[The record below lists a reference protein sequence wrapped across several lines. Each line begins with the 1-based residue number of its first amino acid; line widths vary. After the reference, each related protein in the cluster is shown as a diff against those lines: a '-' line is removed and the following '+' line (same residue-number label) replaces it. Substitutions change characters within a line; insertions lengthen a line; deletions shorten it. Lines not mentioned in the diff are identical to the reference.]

1 MRHPTS
7 SLGTATATALALLA
21 TSVHG
26 APPPPLPPPGQP
38 SATPTPPAPPESPLQ
53 KGLALIERD
62 GRPLAIGTILAK
74 DGRVLTAL
82 SPLTGSDLADVRY
95 ADGSVAK
102 VKVGHRDAAWDLAL
116 LVPQTGKWKDG
127 LVASDA
133 DPTAIELKSATP
145 LRGKV
150 PALIPIL
157 LKMRT
162 DAKTKEG
169 ETLGNVLDLD
179 LKGSP
184 AAAGTPIL
192 DPAGG
197 VVALL
202 GRACKQGDGPCVPVT
217 IGVPVPVIRQF
228 LMRTPASAVQ
238 PAPWL
243 GLGVVPAS
251 VGNVK
256 GVRVL
261 GVMPQSPAEKAG
273 LRAGES
279 GDLIVAVDGKPI
291 DTFEGLAE
299 VIATK
304 QIGQNVKLLVYGDGK
319 FRDVSVILRTP
330 PEK

>member
-1 MRHPTS
+1 MRNPTRP
-7 SLGTATATALALLA
+7 LAAVAVVALS
-21 TSVHG
+21 TVVH
-26 APPPPLPPPGQP
+26 AAPPPPPPLPPPGQ
-38 SATPTPPAPPESPLQ
+38 ATAAPQPPLETPLH

-74 DGRVLTAL
+74 DGRVVTAL
-82 SPLTGSDLADVRY
+82 SPLAGSDVADLRY
-95 ADGSVAK
+95 ADGSVVR
-102 VKVGHRDAAWDLAL
+102 VKVGHRDPAWDLAL
-116 LVPQTGKWKDG
+116 LVPQSGTWKDG

-133 DPTAIELKSATP
+133 DPTAIELKTATP

-150 PALIPIL
+150 PALVPVL

-162 DAKTKEG
+162 DARTKEG

-184 AAAGTPIL
+184 SAAGTPIL
-192 DPAGG
+192 DPSGS

-202 GRACKQGDGPCVPVT
+202 ARACKVGDGPCVPVT
-217 IGVPVPVIRQF
+217 IGVPISVIRQF
-228 LMRTPASAVQ
+228 LMRTPASAVR

-243 GLGVVPAS
+243 GLGVAPAAH
-251 VGNVK
+251 GNVK

-273 LRAGES
+273 LRAGEN

-319 FRDVSVILRTP
+319 FRDVSVILRSP